1 MAKRK
6 FESVPH
12 LDLFV
17 IFKRQDKKLYF
28 FEKKNTYFLNFGI
41 SKSLRLLFLLPLPLL
56 LKYGFLISFI
66 SRIYPLS
73 LFKISNMQ
81 NLI

>member
-17 IFKRQDKKLYF
+17 IFKDKI
-28 FEKKNTYFLNFGI
+28 KNFTSLKRKNIFGI
-41 SKSLRLLFLLPLPLL
+41 SKSLRLLILLPRHLPL
-56 LKYGFLISFI
+56 KYRFLISFI